1 MIKENKIKKY
11 VVVIICLLGMLIL
24 SGKTENV
31 FANDKKSKDMEN
43 SLLSFYIKDV
53 SNVESI
59 KYIPLDKKIIGN
71 KRITDKSNVVD
82 IGFGEYYIKAKDEKK
97 ELQEPSYSSWYEAPK
112 GGMQFREKLS
122 IEYQVNKDYNNK
134 NLRILKKVVE
144 ENIHPKNKVLISAS
158 QYVNVKN
165 EYKKNI
171 KACIFYQSYSIQ
183 LYEKDLFFEN
193 NYGVSAG
200 ACHLCSYLAKQYK
213 RAFRV
218 NVDYL
223 NDKRYCSVHS
233 LLKTGNLFGAEMLYD
248 IIPNE
253 LDLFDYD
260 TYNKNESN
268 FYVVITD
275 INTGKPE
282 YVKIGDL
289 KKDII
294 YVRASSSLP
303 LLAQN
308 VKIND
313 KEYLDGGI
321 SDSIPIKKSIAD
333 GNKKNVVI
341 LTRDSTYRK
350 GKNSL
355 MPIIKLKYKK

>member
-1 MIKENKIKKY
+1 MIKAGL
-11 VVVIICLLGMLIL
+11 VVEGGGMR
-24 SGKTENV
+24 GV
-31 FANDKKSKDMEN
+31 
-43 SLLSFYIKDV
+43 
-53 SNVESI
+53 
-59 KYIPLDKKIIGN
+59 
-71 KRITDKSNVVD
+71 
-82 IGFGEYYIKAKDEKK
+82 
-97 ELQEPSYSSWYEAPK
+97 YSS
-112 GGMQFREKLS
+112 G
-122 IEYQVNKDYNNK
+122 
-134 NLRILKKVVE
+134 
-144 ENIHPKNKVLISAS
+144 VLDFFI
-158 QYVNVKN
+158 
-165 EYKKNI
+165 
-171 KACIFYQSYSIQ
+171 
-183 LYEKDLFFEN
+183 EKDLFFEN

-355 MPIIKLKYKK
+355 MPIIKLKYKKYPNFVKSMADRYIVYNEILDFIKELEDNGDVFVIRPKKPVNIGRTEKNREKLEALYNDGYNDAKDCYEELLKYLVKEKF

>member
-1 MIKENKIKKY
+1 MIKAGL
-11 VVVIICLLGMLIL
+11 VVEGGGMR
-24 SGKTENV
+24 GV
-31 FANDKKSKDMEN
+31 
-43 SLLSFYIKDV
+43 
-53 SNVESI
+53 
-59 KYIPLDKKIIGN
+59 
-71 KRITDKSNVVD
+71 
-82 IGFGEYYIKAKDEKK
+82 
-97 ELQEPSYSSWYEAPK
+97 YSS
-112 GGMQFREKLS
+112 G
-122 IEYQVNKDYNNK
+122 
-134 NLRILKKVVE
+134 
-144 ENIHPKNKVLISAS
+144 VLDFFI
-158 QYVNVKN
+158 
-165 EYKKNI
+165 
-171 KACIFYQSYSIQ
+171 
-183 LYEKDLFFEN
+183 EKDLFFEN

-253 LDLFDYD
+253 LNLFDYD

-355 MPIIKLKYKK
+355 MPIIKLKYKKYPNFVKSMADRYIVYNEILDFIKELEDNGDVFVIRPKKPVNIGRTEKNREKLEALYNDGYNDAKDCYEELLKYLGKENL

>member
-1 MIKENKIKKY
+1 MIKAGL
-11 VVVIICLLGMLIL
+11 VVEGGGMR
-24 SGKTENV
+24 GV
-31 FANDKKSKDMEN
+31 
-43 SLLSFYIKDV
+43 
-53 SNVESI
+53 
-59 KYIPLDKKIIGN
+59 
-71 KRITDKSNVVD
+71 
-82 IGFGEYYIKAKDEKK
+82 
-97 ELQEPSYSSWYEAPK
+97 YSS
-112 GGMQFREKLS
+112 G
-122 IEYQVNKDYNNK
+122 
-134 NLRILKKVVE
+134 
-144 ENIHPKNKVLISAS
+144 VLDFFI
-158 QYVNVKN
+158 
-165 EYKKNI
+165 
-171 KACIFYQSYSIQ
+171 
-183 LYEKDLFFEN
+183 EKDLFFEN

-218 NVDYL
+218 NVDDL

-355 MPIIKLKYKK
+355 MPIIKLKYKKYPNFVKSMADRYIVYNEILDFIKELENNGDVFVIRPKKPVNIGRTEKNREKLEALYNDGYNDAKDCYEELLKYLGKENL

>member
-1 MIKENKIKKY
+1 
-11 VVVIICLLGMLIL
+11 V
-24 SGKTENV
+24 
-31 FANDKKSKDMEN
+31 
-43 SLLSFYIKDV
+43 
-53 SNVESI
+53 
-59 KYIPLDKKIIGN
+59 
-71 KRITDKSNVVD
+71 
-82 IGFGEYYIKAKDEKK
+82 IKAGLVVEGGGMRGV
-97 ELQEPSYSSWYEAPK
+97 YSS
-112 GGMQFREKLS
+112 G
-122 IEYQVNKDYNNK
+122 
-134 NLRILKKVVE
+134 
-144 ENIHPKNKVLISAS
+144 VLDFFI
-158 QYVNVKN
+158 
-165 EYKKNI
+165 
-171 KACIFYQSYSIQ
+171 
-183 LYEKDLFFEN
+183 EKDLFFEN

-268 FYVVITD
+268 FYVVITN

-341 LTRDSTYRK
+341 LTRDNTYRK

-355 MPIIKLKYKK
+355 MPIIKLKYKKYPNFVKSMADRYIVYNEILDFIKELEDNGDVFVIRPKKPVNIGRTEKNREKLEALYNDGYNDAKDCYEELLKYLGKENL

>member
-1 MIKENKIKKY
+1 MIKAGL
-11 VVVIICLLGMLIL
+11 VVEGGGMR
-24 SGKTENV
+24 GV
-31 FANDKKSKDMEN
+31 
-43 SLLSFYIKDV
+43 
-53 SNVESI
+53 
-59 KYIPLDKKIIGN
+59 
-71 KRITDKSNVVD
+71 
-82 IGFGEYYIKAKDEKK
+82 
-97 ELQEPSYSSWYEAPK
+97 YSS
-112 GGMQFREKLS
+112 G
-122 IEYQVNKDYNNK
+122 
-134 NLRILKKVVE
+134 
-144 ENIHPKNKVLISAS
+144 VLDFFI
-158 QYVNVKN
+158 
-165 EYKKNI
+165 
-171 KACIFYQSYSIQ
+171 
-183 LYEKDLFFEN
+183 EKDLFFEN

-275 INTGKPE
+275 INTGTPE

-355 MPIIKLKYKK
+355 MPIIKLKYKKYPNFVKSMADRYIVYNEILDFIKELENNGDVFVIRPKKPVNIGRTEKNREKLEALYNDGYNDAKDCYEELLKYLGKENL

>member
-1 MIKENKIKKY
+1 MIKAGL
-11 VVVIICLLGMLIL
+11 VVEG
-24 SGKTENV
+24 
-31 FANDKKSKDMEN
+31 
-43 SLLSFYIKDV
+43 
-53 SNVESI
+53 
-59 KYIPLDKKIIGN
+59 
-71 KRITDKSNVVD
+71 
-82 IGFGEYYIKAKDEKK
+82 
-97 ELQEPSYSSWYEAPK
+97 
-112 GGMQFREKLS
+112 GGMRGVYSAGVLDFFIEK
-122 IEYQVNKDYNNK
+122 N
-134 NLRILKKVVE
+134 
-144 ENIHPKNKVLISAS
+144 
-158 QYVNVKN
+158 
-165 EYKKNI
+165 
-171 KACIFYQSYSIQ
+171 
-183 LYEKDLFFEN
+183 LFFEN

-223 NDKRYCSVHS
+223 DDKRYCSVHS

-268 FYVVITD
+268 FYAVITN

-333 GNKKNVVI
+333 GNKKNIVI
-341 LTRDSTYRK
+341 LTRDNTYRK
-350 GKNSL
+350 NKNSL
-355 MPIIKLKYKK
+355 MPVMKLKYKKYPNFVKSMADRHIVYNETLDFIKELEKNGDVFVIRPKKPVTIGRTEKNREKLEALYNDGYNDAKDCYEDLLKYLGKENL

>member
-1 MIKENKIKKY
+1 MIKAGL
-11 VVVIICLLGMLIL
+11 VVEGGGMR
-24 SGKTENV
+24 GV
-31 FANDKKSKDMEN
+31 
-43 SLLSFYIKDV
+43 
-53 SNVESI
+53 
-59 KYIPLDKKIIGN
+59 
-71 KRITDKSNVVD
+71 
-82 IGFGEYYIKAKDEKK
+82 
-97 ELQEPSYSSWYEAPK
+97 YSS
-112 GGMQFREKLS
+112 G
-122 IEYQVNKDYNNK
+122 
-134 NLRILKKVVE
+134 
-144 ENIHPKNKVLISAS
+144 VLDFFI
-158 QYVNVKN
+158 
-165 EYKKNI
+165 
-171 KACIFYQSYSIQ
+171 
-183 LYEKDLFFEN
+183 EKDLFFEN

-355 MPIIKLKYKK
+355 MPIIKLNYKKYPNFVKSMADRYIVYNEILDFIKELEDNGDVFVIRPKKPVNIGRTEKNREKLEALYNDGYNDAKDCYEELLKYLGKENL

>member
-1 MIKENKIKKY
+1 MIKAGL
-11 VVVIICLLGMLIL
+11 VVEGGGMR
-24 SGKTENV
+24 GV
-31 FANDKKSKDMEN
+31 
-43 SLLSFYIKDV
+43 
-53 SNVESI
+53 
-59 KYIPLDKKIIGN
+59 
-71 KRITDKSNVVD
+71 
-82 IGFGEYYIKAKDEKK
+82 
-97 ELQEPSYSSWYEAPK
+97 YSS
-112 GGMQFREKLS
+112 G
-122 IEYQVNKDYNNK
+122 
-134 NLRILKKVVE
+134 
-144 ENIHPKNKVLISAS
+144 VLDFFI
-158 QYVNVKN
+158 
-165 EYKKNI
+165 
-171 KACIFYQSYSIQ
+171 
-183 LYEKDLFFEN
+183 EKDLFFEN

-233 LLKTGNLFGAEMLYD
+233 LLKTGDLFGAEMLYD

-355 MPIIKLKYKK
+355 MPIIKLKYKKYPNFVKSMADRYIVYNEILDFIKELENNGDIFVIRPKKPVNIGRTEKNREKLEALYNDGYNDAKDCYEELLKYLGKENL

>member
-1 MIKENKIKKY
+1 MIKAGL
-11 VVVIICLLGMLIL
+11 VVEGGGMR
-24 SGKTENV
+24 GV
-31 FANDKKSKDMEN
+31 
-43 SLLSFYIKDV
+43 
-53 SNVESI
+53 
-59 KYIPLDKKIIGN
+59 
-71 KRITDKSNVVD
+71 
-82 IGFGEYYIKAKDEKK
+82 
-97 ELQEPSYSSWYEAPK
+97 YSS
-112 GGMQFREKLS
+112 G
-122 IEYQVNKDYNNK
+122 
-134 NLRILKKVVE
+134 
-144 ENIHPKNKVLISAS
+144 VLDFFI
-158 QYVNVKN
+158 
-165 EYKKNI
+165 
-171 KACIFYQSYSIQ
+171 
-183 LYEKDLFFEN
+183 EKDLFFEN

-355 MPIIKLKYKK
+355 MPIIKLKYKKYPNFVKSMADRYIVYNEKLEDNGDVFVIRPKKPVNIGRTEKNREKLEALYNDGYNDAKDCYEELLKYLGKENL

>member
-1 MIKENKIKKY
+1 MIKAGL
-11 VVVIICLLGMLIL
+11 VVEGGGMR
-24 SGKTENV
+24 GV
-31 FANDKKSKDMEN
+31 
-43 SLLSFYIKDV
+43 
-53 SNVESI
+53 
-59 KYIPLDKKIIGN
+59 
-71 KRITDKSNVVD
+71 
-82 IGFGEYYIKAKDEKK
+82 
-97 ELQEPSYSSWYEAPK
+97 YSS
-112 GGMQFREKLS
+112 G
-122 IEYQVNKDYNNK
+122 
-134 NLRILKKVVE
+134 
-144 ENIHPKNKVLISAS
+144 VLDFFI
-158 QYVNVKN
+158 
-165 EYKKNI
+165 
-171 KACIFYQSYSIQ
+171 
-183 LYEKDLFFEN
+183 EKDLFFEN

-268 FYVVITD
+268 FYVVITN

-341 LTRDSTYRK
+341 LTRDNTYRK

-355 MPIIKLKYKK
+355 MPIIKLKYKKYPNFVKSMADRYIVYNEILDFIKELEDNGDVFVIRPKKPVNIGRTEKNREKLEALYNDGYNDAKDCYEELIKYLNI

>member
-1 MIKENKIKKY
+1 MIKAGL
-11 VVVIICLLGMLIL
+11 VVEGGGMR
-24 SGKTENV
+24 GV
-31 FANDKKSKDMEN
+31 
-43 SLLSFYIKDV
+43 
-53 SNVESI
+53 
-59 KYIPLDKKIIGN
+59 
-71 KRITDKSNVVD
+71 
-82 IGFGEYYIKAKDEKK
+82 
-97 ELQEPSYSSWYEAPK
+97 YSS
-112 GGMQFREKLS
+112 G
-122 IEYQVNKDYNNK
+122 
-134 NLRILKKVVE
+134 
-144 ENIHPKNKVLISAS
+144 VLDFFI
-158 QYVNVKN
+158 
-165 EYKKNI
+165 
-171 KACIFYQSYSIQ
+171 
-183 LYEKDLFFEN
+183 EKDLFFEN

-355 MPIIKLKYKK
+355 MPIIKLKYKKYPNFVKSMDDRYIVYNEILDFIKELEDNGDVFVIRPKKPVNIGRTEKNREKLEALYNDGYNDAKDCYEELLKYLGKENL

>member
-1 MIKENKIKKY
+1 MIKAGL
-11 VVVIICLLGMLIL
+11 VVEG
-24 SGKTENV
+24 
-31 FANDKKSKDMEN
+31 
-43 SLLSFYIKDV
+43 
-53 SNVESI
+53 
-59 KYIPLDKKIIGN
+59 
-71 KRITDKSNVVD
+71 
-82 IGFGEYYIKAKDEKK
+82 
-97 ELQEPSYSSWYEAPK
+97 
-112 GGMQFREKLS
+112 GGMRGVYIS
-122 IEYQVNKDYNNK
+122 G
-134 NLRILKKVVE
+134 
-144 ENIHPKNKVLISAS
+144 VLDFFI
-158 QYVNVKN
+158 
-165 EYKKNI
+165 
-171 KACIFYQSYSIQ
+171 
-183 LYEKDLFFEN
+183 EKDLFFEN

-355 MPIIKLKYKK
+355 MPIIKLKYKKYPNFVKSMADRYIVYNEILDFIKELENNGDVFVIRPKKPVNIGRTEKNREKLEALYNDGYNDAKDCYEELLKYLGKENL

>member
-1 MIKENKIKKY
+1 MIKAGL
-11 VVVIICLLGMLIL
+11 VVEGGGMR
-24 SGKTENV
+24 GV
-31 FANDKKSKDMEN
+31 
-43 SLLSFYIKDV
+43 
-53 SNVESI
+53 
-59 KYIPLDKKIIGN
+59 
-71 KRITDKSNVVD
+71 
-82 IGFGEYYIKAKDEKK
+82 
-97 ELQEPSYSSWYEAPK
+97 YSS
-112 GGMQFREKLS
+112 G
-122 IEYQVNKDYNNK
+122 
-134 NLRILKKVVE
+134 
-144 ENIHPKNKVLISAS
+144 VLDFFI
-158 QYVNVKN
+158 
-165 EYKKNI
+165 
-171 KACIFYQSYSIQ
+171 
-183 LYEKDLFFEN
+183 EKDLFFEN

-355 MPIIKLKYKK
+355 MPIIKLKYKKYPNFVKSMADRYIVYNEILDFIKELENNGDVFVIRPKKPVNIGRTEKNREKLEALYNEGYNDAKDCYEELLKYLGKENL

>member
-1 MIKENKIKKY
+1 MIKAGL
-11 VVVIICLLGMLIL
+11 VVEGGGMR
-24 SGKTENV
+24 GV
-31 FANDKKSKDMEN
+31 
-43 SLLSFYIKDV
+43 
-53 SNVESI
+53 
-59 KYIPLDKKIIGN
+59 
-71 KRITDKSNVVD
+71 
-82 IGFGEYYIKAKDEKK
+82 
-97 ELQEPSYSSWYEAPK
+97 YSS
-112 GGMQFREKLS
+112 G
-122 IEYQVNKDYNNK
+122 
-134 NLRILKKVVE
+134 
-144 ENIHPKNKVLISAS
+144 VLDFFI
-158 QYVNVKN
+158 
-165 EYKKNI
+165 
-171 KACIFYQSYSIQ
+171 
-183 LYEKDLFFEN
+183 EKDLFFEN

-355 MPIIKLKYKK
+355 MPIIKLKYKKYPNFVKSMTDRYIVYNEILDFIKELEDNGDVFVIRPKKPVNIGRTEKNREKLEALYNDGYNDAKDCYEELLKYLGKENL

>member
-1 MIKENKIKKY
+1 MIKAGL
-11 VVVIICLLGMLIL
+11 VVEGGGMR
-24 SGKTENV
+24 GV
-31 FANDKKSKDMEN
+31 
-43 SLLSFYIKDV
+43 
-53 SNVESI
+53 
-59 KYIPLDKKIIGN
+59 
-71 KRITDKSNVVD
+71 
-82 IGFGEYYIKAKDEKK
+82 
-97 ELQEPSYSSWYEAPK
+97 YSS
-112 GGMQFREKLS
+112 G
-122 IEYQVNKDYNNK
+122 
-134 NLRILKKVVE
+134 
-144 ENIHPKNKVLISAS
+144 VLDFFI
-158 QYVNVKN
+158 
-165 EYKKNI
+165 
-171 KACIFYQSYSIQ
+171 
-183 LYEKDLFFEN
+183 EKDLFFEN

-223 NDKRYCSVHS
+223 NDKRYCSMHS

-355 MPIIKLKYKK
+355 MPIIKLKYKKYPNFVKSMADRYIVYNEILDFIKELEDNGDVFVIRPKKPVNIGRTEKNREKLEALYNDGYNDAKDCYEELLKYLGKENL

>member
-1 MIKENKIKKY
+1 MIKAGL
-11 VVVIICLLGMLIL
+11 VVEGGGMR
-24 SGKTENV
+24 GV
-31 FANDKKSKDMEN
+31 
-43 SLLSFYIKDV
+43 
-53 SNVESI
+53 
-59 KYIPLDKKIIGN
+59 
-71 KRITDKSNVVD
+71 
-82 IGFGEYYIKAKDEKK
+82 
-97 ELQEPSYSSWYEAPK
+97 YSS
-112 GGMQFREKLS
+112 G
-122 IEYQVNKDYNNK
+122 
-134 NLRILKKVVE
+134 
-144 ENIHPKNKVLISAS
+144 VLDFFI
-158 QYVNVKN
+158 
-165 EYKKNI
+165 
-171 KACIFYQSYSIQ
+171 
-183 LYEKDLFFEN
+183 EKDLFFEN

-200 ACHLCSYLAKQYK
+200 ACHLCSYLSKQYK

-341 LTRDSTYRK
+341 LTRDNTYRK

-355 MPIIKLKYKK
+355 MPIIKLKYKKYPNFVKSMADRYIVYNEILDFIKELEDNGDVFVIRPKKPVNIGRTEKNREKLEALYNDGYNDAKDCYEELLKYLGKENL

>member
-1 MIKENKIKKY
+1 MIKAGL
-11 VVVIICLLGMLIL
+11 VVEGGGMR
-24 SGKTENV
+24 GV
-31 FANDKKSKDMEN
+31 
-43 SLLSFYIKDV
+43 
-53 SNVESI
+53 
-59 KYIPLDKKIIGN
+59 
-71 KRITDKSNVVD
+71 
-82 IGFGEYYIKAKDEKK
+82 
-97 ELQEPSYSSWYEAPK
+97 YSS
-112 GGMQFREKLS
+112 G
-122 IEYQVNKDYNNK
+122 
-134 NLRILKKVVE
+134 
-144 ENIHPKNKVLISAS
+144 VLDFFI
-158 QYVNVKN
+158 
-165 EYKKNI
+165 
-171 KACIFYQSYSIQ
+171 
-183 LYEKDLFFEN
+183 EKDLFFEN

-355 MPIIKLKYKK
+355 MPIIKLKYKKYPNFVKSMADRYIVYNEILDFIKELEDNGDVFVIRPKKPVNIGRTEKNREKLEALYNDGYNDAKDCYEDLLKYLGKENL

>member
-1 MIKENKIKKY
+1 MIKAGL
-11 VVVIICLLGMLIL
+11 VVEGGGMR
-24 SGKTENV
+24 GV
-31 FANDKKSKDMEN
+31 
-43 SLLSFYIKDV
+43 
-53 SNVESI
+53 
-59 KYIPLDKKIIGN
+59 
-71 KRITDKSNVVD
+71 
-82 IGFGEYYIKAKDEKK
+82 
-97 ELQEPSYSSWYEAPK
+97 YSS
-112 GGMQFREKLS
+112 G
-122 IEYQVNKDYNNK
+122 
-134 NLRILKKVVE
+134 
-144 ENIHPKNKVLISAS
+144 VLDFFI
-158 QYVNVKN
+158 
-165 EYKKNI
+165 
-171 KACIFYQSYSIQ
+171 
-183 LYEKDLFFEN
+183 EKDLFFEN

-341 LTRDSTYRK
+341 LTRDNTYRK

-355 MPIIKLKYKK
+355 MPIIKLKYKKYPNFVKSMADRYIVYNEILDFIKELENNGDVFVIRPKKPVNIGRTEKNREKLEALYNDGYNDAKDCYEELLKYLGKENL

>member
-1 MIKENKIKKY
+1 MIKAGL
-11 VVVIICLLGMLIL
+11 VVEGGGMR
-24 SGKTENV
+24 GV
-31 FANDKKSKDMEN
+31 
-43 SLLSFYIKDV
+43 
-53 SNVESI
+53 
-59 KYIPLDKKIIGN
+59 
-71 KRITDKSNVVD
+71 
-82 IGFGEYYIKAKDEKK
+82 
-97 ELQEPSYSSWYEAPK
+97 YSS
-112 GGMQFREKLS
+112 G
-122 IEYQVNKDYNNK
+122 
-134 NLRILKKVVE
+134 
-144 ENIHPKNKVLISAS
+144 VLDFFI
-158 QYVNVKN
+158 
-165 EYKKNI
+165 
-171 KACIFYQSYSIQ
+171 
-183 LYEKDLFFEN
+183 EKDLFFEN

-355 MPIIKLKYKK
+355 MPIIKLKYKKYPNFVKSMADRYIVYNEILDFIKELENKGDVFVIRPKKPVNIGRTEKNREKLEALYNDGYNDAKDCYEELLKYLGKENL

>member
-1 MIKENKIKKY
+1 MIKAGL
-11 VVVIICLLGMLIL
+11 VVEGGGMR
-24 SGKTENV
+24 GV
-31 FANDKKSKDMEN
+31 
-43 SLLSFYIKDV
+43 
-53 SNVESI
+53 
-59 KYIPLDKKIIGN
+59 
-71 KRITDKSNVVD
+71 
-82 IGFGEYYIKAKDEKK
+82 
-97 ELQEPSYSSWYEAPK
+97 YSS
-112 GGMQFREKLS
+112 G
-122 IEYQVNKDYNNK
+122 
-134 NLRILKKVVE
+134 
-144 ENIHPKNKVLISAS
+144 VLDFFI
-158 QYVNVKN
+158 
-165 EYKKNI
+165 
-171 KACIFYQSYSIQ
+171 
-183 LYEKDLFFEN
+183 EKDLFFEN

-355 MPIIKLKYKK
+355 KLKYKKYPNFVKSMADRYIVYNEILDFIKELEDNGDVFVIRPKKPVNIGRTEKNREKLEALYNDGYNDAKDCYEELLKYLGKENL

>member
-1 MIKENKIKKY
+1 MIKAGL
-11 VVVIICLLGMLIL
+11 VVEGGGMR
-24 SGKTENV
+24 GV
-31 FANDKKSKDMEN
+31 
-43 SLLSFYIKDV
+43 
-53 SNVESI
+53 
-59 KYIPLDKKIIGN
+59 
-71 KRITDKSNVVD
+71 
-82 IGFGEYYIKAKDEKK
+82 
-97 ELQEPSYSSWYEAPK
+97 YSS
-112 GGMQFREKLS
+112 G
-122 IEYQVNKDYNNK
+122 
-134 NLRILKKVVE
+134 
-144 ENIHPKNKVLISAS
+144 VLDFFI
-158 QYVNVKN
+158 
-165 EYKKNI
+165 
-171 KACIFYQSYSIQ
+171 
-183 LYEKDLFFEN
+183 EKDLFFEN

-275 INTGKPE
+275 INTGKHE

-355 MPIIKLKYKK
+355 MPIIKLKYKKYPNFVKSMADRYIVYNEILDFIKELENNGDVFVIRPKKPVNIGRTEKNREKLEALYNDGYNDAKDCYEELLKYLGKENL

>member
-1 MIKENKIKKY
+1 MIKAGL
-11 VVVIICLLGMLIL
+11 VVEGGGMR
-24 SGKTENV
+24 GV
-31 FANDKKSKDMEN
+31 
-43 SLLSFYIKDV
+43 
-53 SNVESI
+53 
-59 KYIPLDKKIIGN
+59 
-71 KRITDKSNVVD
+71 
-82 IGFGEYYIKAKDEKK
+82 
-97 ELQEPSYSSWYEAPK
+97 YSS
-112 GGMQFREKLS
+112 G
-122 IEYQVNKDYNNK
+122 
-134 NLRILKKVVE
+134 
-144 ENIHPKNKVLISAS
+144 VLDFFI
-158 QYVNVKN
+158 
-165 EYKKNI
+165 
-171 KACIFYQSYSIQ
+171 
-183 LYEKDLFFEN
+183 EKDLFFEN

-355 MPIIKLKYKK
+355 MPIIKLKYKKYPNFVKSMADRYIVSNEILDFIKELEDNGDVFVIRPKKPVNIGRTEKNREKLEALYNDGYNDAKDCYEELLKYLGKENL

>member
-1 MIKENKIKKY
+1 MIKAGL
-11 VVVIICLLGMLIL
+11 VVEGGGMR
-24 SGKTENV
+24 GV
-31 FANDKKSKDMEN
+31 
-43 SLLSFYIKDV
+43 
-53 SNVESI
+53 
-59 KYIPLDKKIIGN
+59 
-71 KRITDKSNVVD
+71 
-82 IGFGEYYIKAKDEKK
+82 
-97 ELQEPSYSSWYEAPK
+97 YSS
-112 GGMQFREKLS
+112 G
-122 IEYQVNKDYNNK
+122 
-134 NLRILKKVVE
+134 
-144 ENIHPKNKVLISAS
+144 VLDFFI
-158 QYVNVKN
+158 
-165 EYKKNI
+165 
-171 KACIFYQSYSIQ
+171 
-183 LYEKDLFFEN
+183 EKDLFFEN

-313 KEYLDGGI
+313 KEYLDGGM

-355 MPIIKLKYKK
+355 MPIIKLKYKKYPNFVKSMADRYIVYNEILDFIKELENNGDVFVIRPKKPVNIGRTEKNREKLEALYNDGYNDAKDCYEELLKYLGKENL

>member
-1 MIKENKIKKY
+1 MIKAGL
-11 VVVIICLLGMLIL
+11 VVEGGGMR
-24 SGKTENV
+24 GV
-31 FANDKKSKDMEN
+31 
-43 SLLSFYIKDV
+43 
-53 SNVESI
+53 
-59 KYIPLDKKIIGN
+59 
-71 KRITDKSNVVD
+71 
-82 IGFGEYYIKAKDEKK
+82 
-97 ELQEPSYSSWYEAPK
+97 YSS
-112 GGMQFREKLS
+112 G
-122 IEYQVNKDYNNK
+122 
-134 NLRILKKVVE
+134 
-144 ENIHPKNKVLISAS
+144 VLDFFI
-158 QYVNVKN
+158 
-165 EYKKNI
+165 
-171 KACIFYQSYSIQ
+171 
-183 LYEKDLFFEN
+183 EKDLFFEN

-355 MPIIKLKYKK
+355 MPIIKLKYKKYPNFVKSMADRYIVYNEILDFIKELEDNGDVFVIRPKKPVNIGGTEKNREKLEALYNDGYNDAKDCYEELLKYLGKENL

>member
-1 MIKENKIKKY
+1 MIKAGL
-11 VVVIICLLGMLIL
+11 VVEGGGMR
-24 SGKTENV
+24 GV
-31 FANDKKSKDMEN
+31 
-43 SLLSFYIKDV
+43 
-53 SNVESI
+53 
-59 KYIPLDKKIIGN
+59 
-71 KRITDKSNVVD
+71 
-82 IGFGEYYIKAKDEKK
+82 
-97 ELQEPSYSSWYEAPK
+97 YSS
-112 GGMQFREKLS
+112 G
-122 IEYQVNKDYNNK
+122 
-134 NLRILKKVVE
+134 
-144 ENIHPKNKVLISAS
+144 VLDFFI
-158 QYVNVKN
+158 
-165 EYKKNI
+165 
-171 KACIFYQSYSIQ
+171 
-183 LYEKDLFFEN
+183 EKDLFFEN

-275 INTGKPE
+275 IKTGKPE

-355 MPIIKLKYKK
+355 MPIIKLKYKKYPNFVKSMADRYIVYNEILDFIKELENNGDVFVIRPKKPVNIGRTEKNREKLEALYNDGYNDAKDCYEELLKYLGKENL

>member
-1 MIKENKIKKY
+1 MIKAGL
-11 VVVIICLLGMLIL
+11 VVEGGGMR
-24 SGKTENV
+24 GV
-31 FANDKKSKDMEN
+31 
-43 SLLSFYIKDV
+43 
-53 SNVESI
+53 
-59 KYIPLDKKIIGN
+59 
-71 KRITDKSNVVD
+71 
-82 IGFGEYYIKAKDEKK
+82 
-97 ELQEPSYSSWYEAPK
+97 YSS
-112 GGMQFREKLS
+112 G
-122 IEYQVNKDYNNK
+122 
-134 NLRILKKVVE
+134 
-144 ENIHPKNKVLISAS
+144 VLDFFI
-158 QYVNVKN
+158 
-165 EYKKNI
+165 
-171 KACIFYQSYSIQ
+171 
-183 LYEKDLFFEN
+183 EKDLFFEN

-200 ACHLCSYLAKQYK
+200 ACHLCSFLAKQYK

-355 MPIIKLKYKK
+355 MPIIKLKYKKYPNFVKSMADRYIVYNEILDFIKELEDNGDVFVIRPKKPVNIGRTEKNREKLEALYNDGYNDAKDCYEELLKYLGKENL

>member
-1 MIKENKIKKY
+1 MIKAGL
-11 VVVIICLLGMLIL
+11 VVEGGGMR
-24 SGKTENV
+24 GV
-31 FANDKKSKDMEN
+31 
-43 SLLSFYIKDV
+43 
-53 SNVESI
+53 
-59 KYIPLDKKIIGN
+59 
-71 KRITDKSNVVD
+71 
-82 IGFGEYYIKAKDEKK
+82 
-97 ELQEPSYSSWYEAPK
+97 YSS
-112 GGMQFREKLS
+112 G
-122 IEYQVNKDYNNK
+122 
-134 NLRILKKVVE
+134 
-144 ENIHPKNKVLISAS
+144 VLDFFI
-158 QYVNVKN
+158 
-165 EYKKNI
+165 
-171 KACIFYQSYSIQ
+171 
-183 LYEKDLFFEN
+183 EKDLFFEN

-253 LDLFDYD
+253 LNLFDYD

-321 SDSIPIKKSIAD
+321 SDSIQIKKSIAD

-355 MPIIKLKYKK
+355 MPIIKLKYKKYPNFVKSMADRYIVYNEILDFIKELEDNGDVFVIRPKKPVNIGRTEKNREKLEALYNDGYNDAKDCYEELLKYLGKENL

>member
-1 MIKENKIKKY
+1 MIKAGL
-11 VVVIICLLGMLIL
+11 VVEGGGMR
-24 SGKTENV
+24 GV
-31 FANDKKSKDMEN
+31 
-43 SLLSFYIKDV
+43 
-53 SNVESI
+53 
-59 KYIPLDKKIIGN
+59 
-71 KRITDKSNVVD
+71 
-82 IGFGEYYIKAKDEKK
+82 
-97 ELQEPSYSSWYEAPK
+97 YSS
-112 GGMQFREKLS
+112 G
-122 IEYQVNKDYNNK
+122 
-134 NLRILKKVVE
+134 
-144 ENIHPKNKVLISAS
+144 VLDFFI
-158 QYVNVKN
+158 
-165 EYKKNI
+165 
-171 KACIFYQSYSIQ
+171 
-183 LYEKDLFFEN
+183 EKDLFFEN

-321 SDSIPIKKSIAD
+321 SDSIPIKQSIAD

-355 MPIIKLKYKK
+355 MPIIKLKYKKYPNFVKSMADRYIVYNEILDFIKELEDNGDVFVIRPKKPVNIGRTEKNREKLEALYNDGYNDAKDCYEELLKYLGKENL

>member
-1 MIKENKIKKY
+1 MIKAGL
-11 VVVIICLLGMLIL
+11 VVEG
-24 SGKTENV
+24 
-31 FANDKKSKDMEN
+31 
-43 SLLSFYIKDV
+43 
-53 SNVESI
+53 
-59 KYIPLDKKIIGN
+59 
-71 KRITDKSNVVD
+71 
-82 IGFGEYYIKAKDEKK
+82 
-97 ELQEPSYSSWYEAPK
+97 
-112 GGMQFREKLS
+112 GGMRGVYS
-122 IEYQVNKDYNNK
+122 AG
-134 NLRILKKVVE
+134 
-144 ENIHPKNKVLISAS
+144 VLDFFI
-158 QYVNVKN
+158 
-165 EYKKNI
+165 
-171 KACIFYQSYSIQ
+171 
-183 LYEKDLFFEN
+183 EKDLFFEN

-223 NDKRYCSVHS
+223 DDKRYCSVHS

-268 FYVVITD
+268 FYAVITN

-333 GNKKNVVI
+333 GNKKNIVI
-341 LTRDSTYRK
+341 LTRDNTYRK
-350 GKNSL
+350 NKNSL
-355 MPIIKLKYKK
+355 MPVMKLKYKKYPNFVKSMADRHVVYNETLDFIKELEKNGDVFVIRPKKPVTIGRTEKNREKLEALYNDGYNDAKDCYEDLLKYLGKENL

>member
-1 MIKENKIKKY
+1 MIKAGL
-11 VVVIICLLGMLIL
+11 VVEG
-24 SGKTENV
+24 
-31 FANDKKSKDMEN
+31 
-43 SLLSFYIKDV
+43 
-53 SNVESI
+53 
-59 KYIPLDKKIIGN
+59 
-71 KRITDKSNVVD
+71 
-82 IGFGEYYIKAKDEKK
+82 
-97 ELQEPSYSSWYEAPK
+97 
-112 GGMQFREKLS
+112 GGMRGVYS
-122 IEYQVNKDYNNK
+122 AG
-134 NLRILKKVVE
+134 
-144 ENIHPKNKVLISAS
+144 VLDFFI
-158 QYVNVKN
+158 
-165 EYKKNI
+165 
-171 KACIFYQSYSIQ
+171 
-183 LYEKDLFFEN
+183 EKDLFFEN

-223 NDKRYCSVHS
+223 DDKRYCSMHS

-253 LDLFDYD
+253 LDLFDYN

-268 FYVVITD
+268 FYAVITD

-341 LTRDSTYRK
+341 LTRDKTYRK

-355 MPIIKLKYKK
+355 MPVMKLKYKKYPNFVKSMADRHIVYNETLDFIKDLEKNGDVFVIRPRKPVQIGRTEKNREKLEALYNDGYNDAKDCYEELLKYLGKENL

>member
-1 MIKENKIKKY
+1 MIKAGL
-11 VVVIICLLGMLIL
+11 VVEGGGMR
-24 SGKTENV
+24 GV
-31 FANDKKSKDMEN
+31 
-43 SLLSFYIKDV
+43 
-53 SNVESI
+53 
-59 KYIPLDKKIIGN
+59 
-71 KRITDKSNVVD
+71 
-82 IGFGEYYIKAKDEKK
+82 
-97 ELQEPSYSSWYEAPK
+97 YSS
-112 GGMQFREKLS
+112 G
-122 IEYQVNKDYNNK
+122 
-134 NLRILKKVVE
+134 
-144 ENIHPKNKVLISAS
+144 VLDFFI
-158 QYVNVKN
+158 
-165 EYKKNI
+165 
-171 KACIFYQSYSIQ
+171 
-183 LYEKDLFFEN
+183 EKDLFFEN

-350 GKNSL
+350 GKNFL
-355 MPIIKLKYKK
+355 MPIIKLKYKKYPNFVKSMADRYIVYNEILDFIKELEDNGDVFVIRPKKPVNIGRTEKNREKLEALYNDGYNDAKDCYEELLKYLGKENL

>member
-1 MIKENKIKKY
+1 MIKAGL
-11 VVVIICLLGMLIL
+11 VVEGGGMR
-24 SGKTENV
+24 GV
-31 FANDKKSKDMEN
+31 
-43 SLLSFYIKDV
+43 
-53 SNVESI
+53 
-59 KYIPLDKKIIGN
+59 
-71 KRITDKSNVVD
+71 
-82 IGFGEYYIKAKDEKK
+82 
-97 ELQEPSYSSWYEAPK
+97 YSS
-112 GGMQFREKLS
+112 G
-122 IEYQVNKDYNNK
+122 
-134 NLRILKKVVE
+134 
-144 ENIHPKNKVLISAS
+144 VLDFFI
-158 QYVNVKN
+158 
-165 EYKKNI
+165 
-171 KACIFYQSYSIQ
+171 
-183 LYEKDLFFEN
+183 EKDLFFEN

-355 MPIIKLKYKK
+355 MPIIKLKYKKYPNFVKSMADKYIVYNEILDFIKELEDNGDVFVIRPKKPVNIGRTEKNREKLEALYNDGYNDAKDCYEELLKYLGKENL